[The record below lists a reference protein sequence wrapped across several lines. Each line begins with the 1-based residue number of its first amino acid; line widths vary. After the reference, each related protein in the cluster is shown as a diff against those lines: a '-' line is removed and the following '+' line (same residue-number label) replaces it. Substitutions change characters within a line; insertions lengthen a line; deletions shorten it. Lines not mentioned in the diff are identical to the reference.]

1 MTTEE
6 KAKAYDEAMNKIKP
20 LYEQAKRDGN
30 PIWSTYEYL
39 IPELRESESEDERIR
54 KHLIEIVEIYWG
66 KTNEPGKAADLAWLE
81 KQKEQEEQKPKL
93 YWHKIKAYEKLPCK
107 AYIYKQAFEQENN
120 FFGKATIP
128 GFMAPNIPCGI
139 GCDTWYLPVDDIKN
153 LPKEGEDEQKPYEE
167 HDCPKGNPLQEQL
180 NADARK
186 AEDQLIGFIHDL
198 ISKLSWRKDWTIS
211 KEECLRRLNDYCPQ
225 KPAEWNEVELEFRG
239 EKVKVRR
246 PFFRDDKGRGYST
259 TEQDEDVAWYAL
271 RAWCEKKGVSL
282 YDLYP
287 RTEWSDEDK
296 HYLNSVINLVHATTV
311 GGSCIGDR
319 IVNWIKSLP
328 GRFNLQPKQEWSE
341 AEEETLNGVIDSLRR
356 YKFQAPNEVVD
367 KQILWLKSLR
377 PSWKPSEEQMKAL
390 LNAEGYLR
398 EGDQFDSA
406 KSIAQLYEQL
416 KKL

>member
-1 MTTEE
+1 MKRED
-6 KAKAYDEAMNKIKP
+6 AINKIKEAVKQFKYAMP
-20 LYEQAKRDGN
+20 RLGKETEEALTF
-30 PIWSTYEYL
+30 IV
-39 IPELRESESEDERIR
+39 PELAESEDERVR
-54 KHLIEIVEIYWG
+54 KHLIEIVETYWG

-81 KQKEQEEQKPKL
+81 KQKESDGAWTEEDDAKVKAMCEEGELKPSEREWLKKLKNRIVKKEQKSKL

-107 AYIYKQAFEQENN
+107 AYIYRQAFEQENN

-128 GFMAPNIPCGI
+128 GFMAPNIPCRI

-153 LPKEGEDEQKPYEE
+153 LPKEGEDEQKPAEE
-167 HDCPKGNPLQEQL
+167 HDCLKDNPLQEQL

-186 AEDQLIGFIHDL
+186 AEDQLIGFIHEL

-225 KPAEWNEVELEFRG
+225 P
-239 EKVKVRR
+239 
-246 PFFRDDKGRGYST
+246 
-259 TEQDEDVAWYAL
+259 
-271 RAWCEKKGVSL
+271 
-282 YDLYP
+282 
-287 RTEWSDEDK
+287 K
-296 HYLNSVINLVHATTV
+296 H
-311 GGSCIGDR
+311 
-319 IVNWIKSLP
+319 
-328 GRFNLQPKQEWSE
+328 EWSE
-341 AEEETLNGVIDSLRR
+341 EDEKKITFLERLIR
-356 YKFQAPNEVVD
+356 YNVPEGQYGWADGHRGGFITKLEA
-367 KQILWLKSLR
+367 IAMLKSLR

>member
-153 LPKEGEDEQKPYEE
+153 LPKEGEDEQKPAEE
-167 HDCPKGNPLQEQL
+167 HDCLKDNPLQEQL

-186 AEDQLIGFIHDL
+186 AEDQLIGFIHEL

-225 KPAEWNEVELEFRG
+225 P
-239 EKVKVRR
+239 
-246 PFFRDDKGRGYST
+246 
-259 TEQDEDVAWYAL
+259 
-271 RAWCEKKGVSL
+271 
-282 YDLYP
+282 
-287 RTEWSDEDK
+287 K
-296 HYLNSVINLVHATTV
+296 H
-311 GGSCIGDR
+311 
-319 IVNWIKSLP
+319 
-328 GRFNLQPKQEWSE
+328 EWSE
-341 AEEETLNGVIDSLRR
+341 EDEKKITFLERLIR
-356 YKFQAPNEVVD
+356 YNVPEGQYGWADGHRGGFITKLEA
-367 KQILWLKSLR
+367 IAMLKSLR